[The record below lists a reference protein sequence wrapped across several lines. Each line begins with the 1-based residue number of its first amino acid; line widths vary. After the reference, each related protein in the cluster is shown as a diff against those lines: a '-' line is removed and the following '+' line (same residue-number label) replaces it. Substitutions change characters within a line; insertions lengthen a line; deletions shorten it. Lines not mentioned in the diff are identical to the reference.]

1 LTKTRTL
8 RKAKSAAPGK
18 DKVRHRR
25 KRSIEFQN
33 EKRRALFGQRGS
45 IEAGGAAEHGAL
57 AVAGERDGSG
67 GGDARG
73 LAFEQISGEAGRDEV
88 ARGYRL

>member
-1 LTKTRTL
+1 MRQPQKP
-8 RKAKSAAPGK
+8 S
-18 DKVRHRR
+18 V
-25 KRSIEFQN
+25 EFQN
-33 EKRRALFGQRGS
+33 EKSRALFRQRGS

-67 GGDARG
+67 GGDVGG

>member
-1 LTKTRTL
+1 MPR
-8 RKAKSAAPGK
+8 
-18 DKVRHRR
+18 RR
-25 KRSIEFQN
+25 KLSKGCDSCARRDN
-33 EKRRALFGQRGS
+33 GKRQLFGQRGS

-73 LAFEQISGEAGRDEV
+73 LAFEQISGEAGGDEV
-88 ARGYRL
+88 ARRYRL